1 MQTVGAFEA
10 KTHLSRLL
18 ASVKRGETFT
28 ITHHGQPIAKLVPV
42 DELGSAKDITSVI
55 TKLNALSRRLTLG
68 CDWRQLRDEGRR

>member
-1 MQTVGAFEA
+1 MQTVGVFEA

-18 ASVKRGETFT
+18 ASVKRGESFT

-42 DELGSAKDITSVI
+42 DDAGGVKDISSVI
-55 TKLNALSRRLTLG
+55 IKLNALSQRLTLG

>member
-42 DELGSAKDITSVI
+42 DELGGTKDINSVI
-55 TKLNALSRRLTLG
+55 IKLNALSRRLTLG
-68 CDWRQLRDEGRR
+68 GDWRQLRDEGRR

>member
-42 DELGSAKDITSVI
+42 DELGETRDITSVI
-55 TKLNALSRRLTLG
+55 TKLNTLSRRLTLG

>member
-1 MQTVGAFEA
+1 MQTIGAFEA

-28 ITHHGQPIAKLVPV
+28 ITHHGHAIAKLVPI
-42 DELGSAKDITSVI
+42 DESSETKDILSVI
-55 TKLNALSRRLTLG
+55 TKLNALSQRLTLG